1 MGWCRDRGVQAQSQV
16 WVCTG
21 GGRKGLA
28 CKPYLESGTPV
39 LRGPIVSPT
48 PYCFDQ
54 GEIGRVLTTVSF
66 LSMLEMMFASQS
78 EDYRK

>member
-21 GGRKGLA
+21 GGGKDLV

-66 LSMLEMMFASQS
+66 FKHARDDFCLTERRL
-78 EDYRK
+78 